1 MTGEDDLIA
10 RYFAP
15 IAGPGGL
22 SLRDDAALVGETPG
36 REQVVTTDALVAGVH
51 FFADDP
57 PRSIARKAL
66 GVNLSDLAA
75 KGATPQGF
83 VLTLALPD
91 GWTDDWLAEF
101 ASGLGVEA
109 TAYGCPLLG
118 GDTVRTPGPLMLS
131 VTALGTVPR
140 GRMVRRTGAQ
150 PGDRLFVTGS
160 IGDAALGLRLRLDP
174 SHEFG
179 GLDAAARDAL
189 LDRYLHPRPRVGLAD
204 ALGRH
209 ANGAMDISDGLVG
222 DLRKMMRAS
231 GTSAEVDLAQVPLS
245 RAATALI
252 AIAPEL
258 FVTALTGGDDY
269 EVLASIPA
277 DAAALFV
284 AEASSVGLD
293 VTAIGTV
300 TPGVEPPRFRD
311 ADGHDATFAR
321 GSFSHF

>member
-1 MTGEDDLIA
+1 MTSEDDLIA

-22 SLRDDAALVGETPG
+22 RLRDDAALVEETPG

-91 GWTDDWLAEF
+91 GWTNDWLAEF
-101 ASGLGVEA
+101 ASGLGAEA

-140 GRMVRRTGAQ
+140 GRMVRRTGAR

-174 SHEFG
+174 SNQFG
-179 GLDAAARDAL
+179 GLDAAARPTT
-189 LDRYLHPRPRVGLAD
+189 RRVPSLAK
-204 ALGRH
+204 R
-209 ANGAMDISDGLVG
+209 
-222 DLRKMMRAS
+222 
-231 GTSAEVDLAQVPLS
+231 SA
-245 RAATALI
+245 
-252 AIAPEL
+252 
-258 FVTALTGGDDY
+258 
-269 EVLASIPA
+269 
-277 DAAALFV
+277 
-284 AEASSVGLD
+284 
-293 VTAIGTV
+293 
-300 TPGVEPPRFRD
+300 
-311 ADGHDATFAR
+311 
-321 GSFSHF
+321 